1 MIDIVS
7 ETSSPNPI
15 ESLNYGIV
23 MRKRRQMQHKLH
35 IPKIFWRSPALQK
48 FSDSQSSSLIVIKGS
63 FRSRYSLRDAAVVVT
78 EELQRKSIPVL
89 WAVQT
94 GTQNTANEHSTS
106 TDVLKSLVAQALRLG
121 SSIASEKVSSI
132 TCTRLRTTFDQRDW
146 FQVLGSAIEQ
156 FQQQV
161 YIMLDLEL
169 LLQPALDEQPD
180 SQIFELFFNLFQELS
195 NRSLGTSLKVM
206 VFTYRPALARLPSD
220 DSFSSTTLPTVNSRP
235 KPIQRLKN
243 LYSNRRTAHGRFSR
257 DRFS

>member
-1 MIDIVS
+1 
-7 ETSSPNPI
+7 
-15 ESLNYGIV
+15 
-23 MRKRRQMQHKLH
+23 MQHKLN
-35 IPKIFWRSPALQK
+35 IPKTFWRSSTLQK
-48 FSDSQSSSLIVIKGS
+48 FSDSQSSSLIVIKSS

-78 EELQRKSIPVL
+78 EELQRKSVPVL

-94 GTQNTANEHSTS
+94 GTQNTTNKQNTS
-106 TDVLKSLVAQALRLG
+106 QDILRSLVAQALRLS
-121 SSIASEKVSSI
+121 SSIVSEKASSI

-146 FQVLGSAIEQ
+146 FQVLGSAIER

-195 NRSLGTSLKVM
+195 NRGLGASLKVM

-220 DSFSSTTLPTVNSRP
+220 GSFSSTTLPTVSSRQ
-235 KPIQRLKN
+235 KPIQRSK
-243 LYSNRRTAHGRFSR
+243 YPYTNRRTAHGRFSR
-257 DRFS
+257 DRVS